1 MSEIVLDFSL
11 HEAQRQILESP
22 ARFKIVAAGRRFG
35 KSYLACVTLLLEA
48 LKPSKIG
55 SSGIEYDLGLKEV
68 YYIAPTFEQ
77 GKKILWPLLKVL
89 GREVIESAL
98 ENIAMATLKNG
109 RRISI
114 KGSDRPDTLRGVGLS
129 YAVLDEY
136 AFMKQ
141 GVWDAIIRP
150 ALSDVEGEALFIGTP
165 EGKNHFYELFV
176 QAQTEGLPEYE
187 AFSFKTLDN
196 PTISRD
202 EIKAASRSLSSQ
214 LFRQEYEASFAEGG
228 GDIFHA
234 DWWKVVDECPFDQ
247 GDYYIA
253 VDLAGFV
260 KSSTP
265 SKKEVKLKDDTAI
278 SVVKVGP
285 QGWFVEDIISGQ
297 WDVRETALRI
307 MAAYRTYRPVCLG
320 IEAGSL
326 KNAVEPYLEDEMKR
340 LGCYFTPFELRHGGT
355 NKLDRIRWAL
365 QGRCEK
371 GRIFLKRDKEWNKKL
386 IEQSLDFPSPLSHD
400 DLIDSLAYIDQLSSV
415 VYFEAGTEDSL
426 WAPYDDITGI

>member
-1 MSEIVLDFSL
+1 M
-11 HEAQRQILESP
+11 
-22 ARFKIVAAGRRFG
+22 
-35 KSYLACVTLLLEA
+35 
-48 LKPSKIG
+48 
-55 SSGIEYDLGLKEV
+55 KEV

-77 GKKILWPLLKVL
+77 GKKIMWPLLKAL
-89 GREVIESAL
+89 GRDVIESSI

-141 GVWDAIIRP
+141 NVWDAIVRP
-150 ALSDVEGEALFIGTP
+150 ALSDVEGDALFIGTP
-165 EGKNHFYELFV
+165 EGKNHFYDLFIK
-176 QAQTEGLPEYE
+176 AQTEGLPEYE

-202 EIKAASRSLSSQ
+202 EITAASRSLSSQ

-228 GDIFHA
+228 GEIFHA
-234 DWWKVVDECPFDQ
+234 DWWKIVDDAPFDQ
-247 GDYYIA
+247 GDHYIA

-265 SKKEVKLKDDTAI
+265 SKKEVKLKDETAI
-278 SVVKVGP
+278 SVVKVSTV
-285 QGWFVEDIISGQ
+285 GWFVEDIIHGQ

-307 MAAYRTYRPVCLG
+307 MAAYRQYRPVCLG
-320 IEAGSL
+320 IEQGAL
-326 KNAVEPYLEDEMKR
+326 KYAVEPYLEDEMKR
-340 LGCYFTPFELRHGGT
+340 LGVYFTPFELKHGGT

-371 GRIFLKRDKEWNKKL
+371 GRVFLKRDHEWNRRL

-415 VYFEAGTEDSL
+415 VYFEAGSDDT
-426 WAPYDDITGI
+426 WQPYDDISGI